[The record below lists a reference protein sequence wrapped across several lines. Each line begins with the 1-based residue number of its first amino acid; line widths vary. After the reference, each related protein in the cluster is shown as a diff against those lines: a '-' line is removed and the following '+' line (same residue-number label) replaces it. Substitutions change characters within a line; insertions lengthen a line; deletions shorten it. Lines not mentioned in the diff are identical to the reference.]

1 MGVYTI
7 RVSTTSANT
16 GNLLEFEIPSGN
28 LLEFNCSS
36 WKFWNNRSMIEI
48 QS

>member
-16 GNLLEFEIPSGN
+16 GNLLEFEISWNLIAPPGNSGIID
-28 LLEFNCSS
+28 
-36 WKFWNNRSMIEI
+36 R
-48 QS
+48 